1 VEIAAAEISKTPSMV
16 RILQNPWKLRWL
28 HWSLLSG
35 ER

>member
-16 RILQNPWKLRWL
+16 RILQNRRELRWL
-28 HWSLLSG
+28 LWSLLSG